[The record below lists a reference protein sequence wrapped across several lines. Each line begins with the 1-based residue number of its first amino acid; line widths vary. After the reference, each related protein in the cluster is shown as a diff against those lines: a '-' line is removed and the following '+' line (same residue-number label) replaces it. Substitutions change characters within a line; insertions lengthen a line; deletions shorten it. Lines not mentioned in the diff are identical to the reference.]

1 MSPRSSSSSSGT
13 SPSRPLFRPV
23 AALAPLAAA
32 LAMGCAAASPSV
44 FPTGEDG
51 PRVRRPD
58 GVVIDPES
66 APPAPKD
73 RAGTDDGMMTLRSPL
88 GPEVA
93 VETVRELFRRVVARD
108 VDDLSELFTHN
119 AQPLSG
125 APGGYGVPDRAWDW
139 WVQRSRRLDYT
150 KLAGEVLFRESDI
163 EIFRAQDAV
172 DPPPHPAIRTD
183 ALDDSDVILRVTMLA
198 GTSGTD
204 RYFGD
209 TVVFWLRRDGDT
221 YKIYRQLEDFQL
233 Q

>member
-1 MSPRSSSSSSGT
+1 MTPRSRPSSSLLLVFS
-13 SPSRPLFRPV
+13 
-23 AALAPLAAA
+23 LAAA
-32 LAMGCAAASPSV
+32 GCGAASPSV

-51 PRVRRPD
+51 PRLRRPD

-66 APPAPKD
+66 APPEPRDHAS
-73 RAGTDDGMMTLRSPL
+73 TDDGMLTLRAPL

-93 VETVRELFRRVVARD
+93 VETVRELFRRVVAHS
-108 VDDLSELFTHN
+108 VDDLSELFTQG
-119 AQPLSG
+119 AQPISG
-125 APGGYGVPDRAWDW
+125 AQGGYGIPDRAWDW
-139 WVQRSRRLDYT
+139 WLQRSKRLDYT

-163 EIFRAQDAV
+163 EIFRASDAL
-172 DPPPHPAIRTD
+172 DTPPHPAIRTD
-183 ALDDSDVILRVTMLA
+183 ALDDTDVILRVTMLA

-209 TVVFWLRRDGDT
+209 TIVFWLRRDGDT

>member
-1 MSPRSSSSSSGT
+1 MTR
-13 SPSRPLFRPV
+13 PSRASSHLSAFF
-23 AALAPLAAA
+23 LAAA
-32 LAMGCAAASPSV
+32 VAGCGAAGPSM

-51 PRVRRPD
+51 PRLRRPD

-66 APPAPKD
+66 APPAPRD
-73 RAGTDDGMMTLRSPL
+73 RASVEDGMLTLRAPL

-93 VETVRELFRRVVARD
+93 IATVRELFRRVVARSTES
-108 VDDLSELFTHN
+108 LSELFTQN

-125 APGGYGVPDRAWDW
+125 VPGGYGVPDRAWDW

-150 KLAGEVLFRESDI
+150 KLAGEVLFREGDI
-163 EIFRAQDAV
+163 EIFRASDAL
-172 DPPPHPAIRTD
+172 DTPPHPAIRTD

-209 TVVFWLRRDGDT
+209 SIVFWLRRDGDT

>member
-1 MSPRSSSSSSGT
+1 MTRPSKASSHLSA
-13 SPSRPLFRPV
+13 FF
-23 AALAPLAAA
+23 LAAA
-32 LAMGCAAASPSV
+32 VTGCGAAGPSM

-51 PRVRRPD
+51 PRLRRPD

-66 APPAPKD
+66 APPAPRD
-73 RAGTDDGMMTLRSPL
+73 RASVEDGMLTLRAPL

-93 VETVRELFRRVVARD
+93 IATVRELFRRVVARSTES
-108 VDDLSELFTHN
+108 LSELFTQN

-125 APGGYGVPDRAWDW
+125 VPGGYGVPDRAWDW

-150 KLAGEVLFRESDI
+150 KLAGEVLFREGDI
-163 EIFRAQDAV
+163 EIFRASDAL
-172 DPPPHPAIRTD
+172 DTPPHPAIRTD

-209 TVVFWLRRDGDT
+209 SIVFWLRRDGDT